1 MGFKEDFDKNV
12 RIGESQKIM
21 TKYPG
26 KIPVIVEKQ
35 KNSDMPNIDKKKYL
49 VPGDLNMSQFIYVVR
64 KRIKLEPSETL
75 FLMVNNQL
83 CPSNIVLSEVY
94 ERYKDEDG
102 FLYIV
107 YSAENTF
114 G

>member
-1 MGFKEDFDKNV
+1 M
-12 RIGESQKIM
+12 
-21 TKYPG
+21 
-26 KIPVIVEKQ
+26 
-35 KNSDMPNIDKKKYL
+35 KKYL
-49 VPGDLNMSQFIYVVR
+49 VPGDLNMSHFIYVVR

-94 ERYKDEDG
+94 EKYKDEDG